1 MIEDVYRVMARI
13 NDIKSRFGLN
23 PKNVM
28 PEQKETKTASF
39 ESHLEDS
46 KGLSAASQSGNKIK
60 REMNVDEINSLA
72 EKIAIREGVSPT
84 LVKRIIKAESD
95 YDVDAVSAKGAMGL
109 MQLMPTSA
117 EEFGVADPFSP
128 DENITGGVKMLKK
141 LINSYQGDYNK
152 AVAAYNAG
160 KAAVDRNNGEAPF
173 AETRDYV
180 RKVIDAVNSDKE
192 Q

>member
-1 MIEDVYRVMARI
+1 MIEDVYRVMSRI
-13 NDIKSRFGLN
+13 NDIRSRFGLN
-23 PKNVM
+23 PPNVV
-28 PEQKETKTASF
+28 PEQKEKAAVSF

-46 KGLSAASQSGNKIK
+46 KGLAATTHADSRIK
-60 REMNVDEINSLA
+60 REMSVDEINSLA
-72 EKIAIREGVSPT
+72 EKIAVREGVSPT
-84 LVKRIIKAESD
+84 LVKKIIKAESD

-109 MQLMPTSA
+109 MQLMPSSA

>member
-1 MIEDVYRVMARI
+1 MIEDVYRVMSRI
-13 NDIKSRFGLN
+13 NDIRSRFGLN
-23 PKNVM
+23 PPSIQ
-28 PEQKETKTASF
+28 PEKKEKTAASF

-46 KGLSAASQSGNKIK
+46 KGLSAATHTDSRAK
-60 REMNVDEINSLA
+60 REMSVDEINSLA
-72 EKIAIREGVSPT
+72 EKIAVREGVSPT
-84 LVKRIIKAESD
+84 LVQKIIKAESD

-109 MQLMPTSA
+109 MQLMPNSA

-128 DENITGGVKMLKK
+128 DDNITGGVKMLKK

-160 KAAVDRNNGEAPF
+160 KTAVDRNNGEAPY

>member
-23 PKNVM
+23 PQNVM
-28 PEQKETKTASF
+28 PEQKEQTSASF
-39 ESHLEDS
+39 ESHLDDA
-46 KGLSAASQSGNKIK
+46 KGLSMTSQTGSKIK
-60 REMNVDEINSLA
+60 REMSVDEINTLA
-72 EKIAIREGVSPT
+72 EKIAVREGVSPT
-84 LVKRIIKAESD
+84 LVKRIIKAESN
-95 YDVDAVSAKGAMGL
+95 YDVDAISSKGAMGL

-128 DENITGGVKMLKK
+128 DENIAGGVKMLKK